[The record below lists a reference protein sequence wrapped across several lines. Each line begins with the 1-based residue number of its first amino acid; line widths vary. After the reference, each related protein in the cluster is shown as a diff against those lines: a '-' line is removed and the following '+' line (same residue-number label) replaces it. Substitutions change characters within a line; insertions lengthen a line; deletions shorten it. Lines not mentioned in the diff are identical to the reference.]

1 MRNYERHLGVSER
14 KGVSLFH
21 EKVRA
26 LLGNVLVEASIFGS
40 KVRGDFDEESD
51 VDILLVID
59 SDDWR
64 VRDAIT
70 NIAADINIEYGC
82 NISPVIYSRREHEKN
97 RYFGTL
103 FIQEV
108 EKEGIPLE

>member
-1 MRNYERHLGVSER
+1 M
-14 KGVSLFH
+14 FH
-21 EKVRA
+21 EKVCA
-26 LLGNVLVEASIFGS
+26 LLGDTLVQACIFGS

-51 VDILLVID
+51 IDILIVMD

-64 VRDAIT
+64 VRHEVS
-70 NIAADINIEYGC
+70 NIAADINVEYDC

-103 FIQEV
+103 FIQEI